1 MGEGGLRQE
10 EEVLVL
16 EENEYKEV
24 RQEAQKIRMYR

>member
-1 MGEGGLRQE
+1 MAEGGLRQE

-16 EENEYKEV
+16 EEWSKEA